1 MRAANGAILDFP
13 ANIGTA
19 KDSIPILTRQAAAG
33 DKIILLAARA
43 TAFRSTGAA
52 PADTIALADHW
63 QFDGITVIS
72 AGATPDH
79 LTELLRLLRLT
90 AHEIE
95 EEATPRPPRFGR
107 VVASPLA
114 NGLCL
119 TATHAVAAVKAVALI
134 VPSETGSTPRLL
146 SKFRPAVPVL
156 AVTPDPRVARRLK
169 LVWGVWPLLTQRTSH
184 REDMMD
190 MATRTALRSGHVND
204 GDIVVG
210 VMSGADIPNSPNAV
224 ILTVV
229 GDVILRGQGIGSGII
244 SGRVTIIKSLYNKK
258 KSVANKIVVMPAT
271 ESTHIKLI
279 EQAAALVVEEGGLSS
294 HAAISCLSLGK
305 PVIVGAANATDL
317 LLEDEQ
323 VTLDV
328 SRGMVY
334 RGWINLG

>member
-1 MRAANGAILDFP
+1 
-13 ANIGTA
+13 
-19 KDSIPILTRQAAAG
+19 
-33 DKIILLAARA
+33 
-43 TAFRSTGAA
+43 
-52 PADTIALADHW
+52 
-63 QFDGITVIS
+63 
-72 AGATPDH
+72 
-79 LTELLRLLRLT
+79 
-90 AHEIE
+90 
-95 EEATPRPPRFGR
+95 
-107 VVASPLA
+107 
-114 NGLCL
+114 
-119 TATHAVAAVKAVALI
+119 
-134 VPSETGSTPRLL
+134 
-146 SKFRPAVPVL
+146 
-156 AVTPDPRVARRLK
+156 
-169 LVWGVWPLLTQRTSH
+169 
-184 REDMMD
+184 
-190 MATRTALRSGHVND
+190 
-204 GDIVVG
+204 
-210 VMSGADIPNSPNAV
+210 V

-244 SGRVTIIKSLYNKK
+244 SGRVTVIKSLYNKK